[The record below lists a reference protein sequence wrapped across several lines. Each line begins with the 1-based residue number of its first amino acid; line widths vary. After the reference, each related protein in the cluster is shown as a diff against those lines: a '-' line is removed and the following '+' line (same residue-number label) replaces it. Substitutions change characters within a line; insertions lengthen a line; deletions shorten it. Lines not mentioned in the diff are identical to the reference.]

1 MPLTSQAPSGEI
13 QHNTDAH
20 RNLHFYAKAETVPLM
35 SQGIWQVCQGLVQLS
50 TLYPTGEEG
59 LLGWVGPSMCFG
71 LWLTSLQTYRAT
83 AVSDVCVMWYSMV
96 EIEASPQLARELLP
110 QMGRR
115 LRQMEAILAIA
126 GQRRVE
132 DRLYQLL
139 LLLKQEFG
147 QPVVEGTRLNIR
159 LTHQDIANAICT
171 TRVTVTRMLGKLQQQ
186 GLVSRDADRHLILN
200 KDAFAIASDLF
211 GCKPQAV

>member
-1 MPLTSQAPSGEI
+1 MPPTSKAVLEGN
-13 QHNTDAH
+13 QHTTDLD
-20 RNLHFYAKAETVPLM
+20 RNLHFYPKGEEIPLV

-71 LWLTSLQTYRAT
+71 LWLTCLQTYRAT
-83 AVSDVCVMWYSMV
+83 AISDAYLIWYSMV
-96 EIEASPQLARELLP
+96 EIEASPQLCHALLP

-115 LRQMEAILAIA
+115 LRQMEAILAIS

-147 QPVVEGTRLNIR
+147 QPVTGGSRLSIR
-159 LTHQDIANAICT
+159 LTHQDIANVICT
-171 TRVTVTRMLGKLQQQ
+171 TRVTVTRMLGKLQQN
-186 GLVSRDADRHLILN
+186 GCVSRDRDRHLILRN
-200 KDAFAIASDLF
+200 DTFAIASDLF
-211 GCKPQAV
+211 GVKSQVV

>member
-1 MPLTSQAPSGEI
+1 MSSTAKTILEKNLHT
-13 QHNTDAH
+13 TDLDH
-20 RNLHFYAKAETVPLM
+20 NLHFYAKGSEIPLV

-50 TLYPTGEEG
+50 TLYTTGEEG
-59 LLGWVGPSMCFG
+59 LLGWAGPSMCFG
-71 LWLTSLQTYRAT
+71 LWLTCLQTYQAT
-83 AVSDVCVMWYSMV
+83 AIADTYLIRYSILEV
-96 EIEASPQLARELLP
+96 EASPQLCHALLP

-147 QPVVEGTRLNIR
+147 QPVAGGSRLSIR
-159 LTHQDIANAICT
+159 ITHQDIANAICT
-171 TRVTVTRMLGKLQQQ
+171 TRVTVTRMLGKLQQN
-186 GLVSRDADRHLILN
+186 GSISRDNDRHLILI
-200 KDAFAIASDLF
+200 DDTFEIGSDLF
-211 GCKPQAV
+211 GVISQVV

>member
-1 MPLTSQAPSGEI
+1 MPPTSKAVLERN
-13 QHNTDAH
+13 HHTTDLN
-20 RNLHFYAKAETVPLM
+20 RNLHLYPKGEEIPIV

-59 LLGWVGPSMCFG
+59 ILGWVGPSMCFG

-83 AVSDVCVMWYSMV
+83 ATSDAYLLWYSMV
-96 EIEASPQLARELLP
+96 EVEASPQLCHALLP

-132 DRLYQLL
+132 DRLNQLL

-147 QPVVEGTRLNIR
+147 QPVTGGIRLNIR
-159 LTHQDIANAICT
+159 LTHQDIANVICT
-171 TRVTVTRMLGKLQQQ
+171 TRVTVTRMLGKLQQN
-186 GLVSRDADRHLILN
+186 GCISRDSDRHLVIKN
-200 KDAFAIASDLF
+200 DTFAIASDLF
-211 GCKPQAV
+211 GVKPQAM

>member
-1 MPLTSQAPSGEI
+1 MPPTSKAVLEVNRD
-13 QHNTDAH
+13 NTDLD
-20 RNLHFYAKAETVPLM
+20 RTLHFYPKGEEIPLV

-83 AVSDVCVMWYSMV
+83 AISDTYSICYSMV
-96 EIEASPQLARELLP
+96 EVEASPQLCHALMP
-110 QMGRR
+110 QIVRR

-147 QPVVEGTRLNIR
+147 QPVAGGSRLNIR
-159 LTHQDIANAICT
+159 LTHHDLANAICT
-171 TRVTVTRMLGKLQQQ
+171 TRVTVTRMLGKLQQN
-186 GLVSRDADRHLILN
+186 GCISRDSDRHLILAN
-200 KDAFAIASDLF
+200 DTFAIASDLF
-211 GCKPQAV
+211 GVKPQAV